1 MRRDKESLLII
12 LCTSFYMFGF
22 AGSRPLITLYSSELG
37 ASNTQIGII
46 IALYSVLP
54 LLLSISIG
62 KLVDK
67 FGKWKP
73 LIFSI
78 FLGSLSLMIPFLIN
92 GLFGVYISQTI
103 AGLAQIVFVITFQ
116 SYVGRFSKRKLRN
129 YYVSIF
135 SIGMAIGHF
144 IGPLASGFLADKFDY
159 SFSLVILGFSVL
171 LTLPFIYLLN
181 LRKQKIVPKRVD
193 ETKKDENSIYFL
205 KIADLRK
212 AFLISAIILLAKDIF
227 VAYFPLLAIGK
238 GFSNTAIGLII
249 ALNAAA
255 GILIRIILPFLIT
268 RFKENAIIVFSIVG
282 AGIIF
287 VMLPFLNGIWM
298 ISIVSLLLGLCLG
311 IGQPLSISLTIN
323 NLPTE
328 RVGEGLGFRLTINKL
343 TQVTGPILL
352 GGISNITGI
361 GSVFYICGF
370 TILAGAFN
378 ISSKKRNN

>member
-1 MRRDKESLLII
+1 
-12 LCTSFYMFGF
+12 MFGF

-78 FLGSLSLMIPFLIN
+78 ILGSISLMIPFLIN
-92 GLFGVYISQTI
+92 GLLGVYISQTI

-159 SFSLVILGFSVL
+159 SFSLVILGFSVV

-181 LRKQKIVPKRVD
+181 LRKLKIVPKRVD
-193 ETKKDENSIYFL
+193 ETKEDENPIYFL
-205 KIADLRK
+205 KIPDLRK

-227 VAYFPLLAIGK
+227 VAYFPLLAISK
-238 GFSNTAIGLII
+238 GFSNTGIGLII

-255 GILIRIILPFLIT
+255 GILIRIILPFLLT
-268 RFKENAIIVFSIVG
+268 RFNENAIIVLSIVG

-287 VMLPFLNGIWM
+287 VMLPFLNGIWI

-323 NLPTE
+323 NLTPE

-343 TQVTGPILL
+343 TQVTGPILI
-352 GGISNITGI
+352 GGISTITGI

-370 TILAGAFN
+370 TILAGAIN
-378 ISSKKRNN
+378 ISSKRIK